1 MLYWFKYSSRCIDRH
16 VLKTYI
22 YIYIN
27 KNQLKEV
34 DTPQSLQKTHG
45 NIQPF
50 FFKFFLTPKLC
61 IFGHTGVCGASEAD
75 GEASGW
81 TSEGSLPGNPRD
93 ALVDSEKDI

>member
-1 MLYWFKYSSRCIDRH
+1 M
-16 VLKTYI
+16 
-22 YIYIN
+22 N

-50 FFKFFLTPKLC
+50 FFCWLQNSASLAIPGSVVLARRMVKPRVGPLKDHFLE
-61 IFGHTGVCGASEAD
+61 IH
-75 GEASGW
+75 
-81 TSEGSLPGNPRD
+81 GN

>member
-1 MLYWFKYSSRCIDRH
+1 M
-16 VLKTYI
+16 
-22 YIYIN
+22 N

-50 FFKFFLTPKLC
+50 FFLTPKLC

-81 TSEGSLPGNPRD
+81 TSEGSLPGNPREC
-93 ALVDSEKDI
+93 VG